1 MFILGLEKGM
11 PFAFNNIWKGC
22 HVSNQ
27 KLILNDLM
35 QALWTTLLY
44 TLTTITI

>member
-1 MFILGLEKGM
+1 MTYWLQLNKMIEKFIKFDVHFGYHKGM

-27 KLILNDLM
+27 NFLKMI
-35 QALWTTLLY
+35 
-44 TLTTITI
+44 